1 MKYFAGMDVSL
12 EETAICVVDEAGRMI
27 KEARAASEPNA
38 LHAVLASFNLVFE
51 RVGLEACSL
60 AAWLHGEL
68 TSAGWPAVCIETRH
82 AKAAMGAKA
91 PRGHSLRGRGKDQ
104 QGSRHVHWRQP
115 FQISERHLQRS

>member
-27 KEARAASEPNA
+27 KEARAASEPDA

-68 TSAGWPAVCIETRH
+68 TDVGWLAGSLHRNASRESRDGRH
-82 AKAAMGAKA
+82 AEQ
-91 PRGHSLRGRGKDQ
+91 D
-104 QGSRHVHWRQP
+104 
-115 FQISERHLQRS
+115 RSQ